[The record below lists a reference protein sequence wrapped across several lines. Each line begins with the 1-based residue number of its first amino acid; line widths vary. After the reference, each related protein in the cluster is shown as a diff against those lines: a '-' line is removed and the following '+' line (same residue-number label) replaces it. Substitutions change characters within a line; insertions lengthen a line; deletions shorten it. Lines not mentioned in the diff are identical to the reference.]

1 MNEAAPAP
9 ELLLLPFPAA
19 APQTVIQLQAFLKTQ
34 EGQGLAFLVPDLA
47 GLAQADPN
55 ALMTRQLVGAL
66 SQTQAWRP
74 GFIRPLFTVQLS
86 QAMAKRDRRLREAA
100 ARNLERACRQAKPSV
115 TAALEALR
123 RRVKDEAKSDGSLTP
138 EQAREIADQLEQ
150 AGLFG
155 QLTGNLARDI
165 RVMAM
170 VQPALQTLTGGCA
183 ESEAA
188 APSEP
193 VPAPAGKTETTRS
206 RLSVVDGLRA
216 DLDNAPPREVA
227 PLARALSTLMEVRG
241 KVGEDAVKA
250 LFYRVSLAAK
260 AGDQVRAVTL
270 LEAAVP
276 EAPKLAE
283 MARKNPALP
292 GLLRHRLAER
302 RHNLRG
308 EQTDYAAALE
318 AARQRLQAAQE
329 QLDNDKAS
337 AAVLDWIKQ
346 EDGSRTETTPPPSEK
361 APAWQ
366 SILIM
371 LSISALLWWGA
382 AELLSLLER
391 LFHHL

>member
-1 MNEAAPAP
+1 
-9 ELLLLPFPAA
+9 LLLPFPAA